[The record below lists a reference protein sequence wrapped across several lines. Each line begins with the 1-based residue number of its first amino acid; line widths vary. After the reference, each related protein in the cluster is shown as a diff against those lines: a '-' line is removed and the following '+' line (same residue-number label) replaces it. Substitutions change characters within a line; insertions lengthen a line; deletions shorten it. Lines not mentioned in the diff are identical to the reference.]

1 MTGLITTSW
10 YLPAQD
16 PAPPGGAGGGGD
28 GGGGGGLVG
37 DFAGSIAESAFSSA
51 MQAVWDSAIWLLK
64 GGFDLA
70 DKVSQVTPGD
80 LTGNDADNPD
90 AIPGATPPPAPPE
103 GAQSAVD
110 LGSLW
115 STMIWLAALIAL
127 GLFFYQLATVA
138 VRGGGGMFRAVAGPA
153 QFGIALAVTTGAV
166 AALLTGADG
175 LTTLFLSNLGE
186 QGSFTAI
193 LDNPAVAD
201 RFGDNPDLGEDI
213 EEGVRSMILGIAALF
228 GVIPAALGFAL
239 AMIFRAAAIM
249 VLIAT
254 IPIAAACL
262 ISDSTASMFWRVVRW
277 LLAAVLLKPALALV
291 VVIGVNIMSRTDGV
305 AGLLAGTAVLLI
317 SLFCPMVLYRLL
329 AFVDPGTGA
338 GMAVRS
344 GGGSRSGGEPGGDN
358 GTSEMINNARATQK
372 AYDIGSGSSGGG
384 SAAGGE
390 LGGSTAATGATS
402 GGAGAG
408 GAGAGG
414 SAGGAA
420 GGGSAG
426 GGAAAGGAAAGAGVA
441 GGAVAAAAVGGYLA
455 TKAAGQAAGGY
466 GSSQMAQTGIGHPGP
481 APAAGAG
488 SGQIGSAASGAYG
501 GATATSDWS
510 GQPPSSDSGPV
521 EPGDTQSGGG
531 SGPEPP
537 PGPGPPE
544 AGHPDP
550 GAGTDPGPETR
561 PPEPPPANA
570 GTDGA
575 STTPAPD
582 TPTTPSPGP
591 APEPDPPAHPDTDR
605 EDGRR

>member
-1 MTGLITTSW
+1 MTPTHVV
-10 YLPAQD
+10 
-16 PAPPGGAGGGGD
+16 APTQPPPDDGGEGGGGP
-28 GGGGGGLVG
+28 GVG
-37 DFAGSIAESAFSSA
+37 DYLSDPIGSAAASAFSSA

-64 GGFDLA
+64 GGFELA
-70 DKVSQVTPGD
+70 DTVSQVSPGA

-90 AIPGATPPPAPPE
+90 PVSGAPAPPAPPAGAE
-103 GAQSAVD
+103 GAVD

-115 STMIWLAALIAL
+115 STMVWLAALIAL
-127 GLFFYQLATVA
+127 GLFFYQLASVA
-138 VRGGGGMFRAVAGPA
+138 VRGGRGMFRAVTGPV

-166 AALLTGADG
+166 AVLLTGADG
-175 LTTLFLSNLGE
+175 LTQLFLSNLGE
-186 QGSFTAI
+186 QGSFTAV

-201 RFGDNPDLGEDI
+201 RFGENPDLGADVED
-213 EEGVRSMILGIAALF
+213 GVRSMILGIAALF
-228 GVIPAALGFAL
+228 GIIPAALGFAL

-277 LLAAVLLKPALALV
+277 LLAAVLMKPALALV
-291 VVIGVNIMSRTDGV
+291 VVIGVNIMSRTEGV

-358 GTSEMINNARATQK
+358 GASEMINNARATQK
-372 AYDIGSGSSGGG
+372 AYDIGSGSSSAG

-390 LGGSTAATGATS
+390 LGGSTAT
-402 GGAGAG
+402 GGAGT

-414 SAGGAA
+414 SAGGGAAA
-420 GGGSAG
+420 GGGAG
-426 GGAAAGGAAAGAGVA
+426 GGAAGGAAAGAGVA
-441 GGAVAAAAVGGYLA
+441 GGAAAAAVVGGYLA
-455 TKAAGQAAGGY
+455 TKALGQAAGGY

-481 APAAGAG
+481 APAAGASG
-488 SGQIGSAASGAYG
+488 GQISSAAGGAYSS
-501 GATATSDWS
+501 TSNRI
-510 GQPPSSDSGPV
+510 GQFAGSNSGPV
-521 EPGDTQSGGG
+521 EGGDAGEGGEG
-531 SGPEPP
+531 GDSDGGPEPP
-537 PGPGPPE
+537 PVDPGPPE
-544 AGHPDP
+544 
-550 GAGTDPGPETR
+550 PGPPDGGNPAAGGETQD
-561 PPEPPPANA
+561 PPEPPLGNA

-582 TPTTPSPGP
+582 TPGLSSPGP
-591 APEPDPPAHPDTDR
+591 PPEPERPARPATDR
-605 EDGRR
+605 ADGSR